1 MPLIELIQG
10 LVVVG
15 GALYI
20 ASIAWLLRG
29 LYRPVVE
36 RSETALPSLTI
47 LVAARNEEAVLERCL
62 EALKKQDYE
71 GEWEVVLVDD
81 RSEDNTAVIADAWMN
96 RWDRLRTVRA
106 PEKPTFACP
115 KKSALAVGIALAKGK
130 ILLFTD
136 ADCRPPSDW
145 ARRTA
150 ACFMPDV
157 GLVAGHAHTSEGS
170 SLIQRVLSVEN
181 SAVGALGA
189 GSFAQGRPLSCTGRN
204 LAYKKSVY
212 EAVEALPL
220 LTYDGWRRR
229 LFYALSRESEAL
241 ENGLESRCNS
251 RILARVPC
259 WSAVLQQKMR
269 HAAKGG
275 HYQGPALFLAG
286 GVYAFHLGLATA
298 LFGVGLGA
306 SGLDV
311 LWPVWSVRWAVDAL
325 LLHSMRRGS
334 LGSWLPFFPLV
345 EVLYIPYVVLLA
357 PAGRLGLFRWKDCCS

>member
-1 MPLIELIQG
+1 MLFVELIQG

-15 GALYI
+15 GAVYI

-29 LYRPVVE
+29 LYRLVAE

-47 LVAARNEEAVLERCL
+47 VVAARNEEAVLEGCL

-81 RSEDNTAVIADAWMN
+81 RSEDGTAAIGAAWMN
-96 RWDRLRTVRA
+96 QWDRLRTVRA
-106 PEKPTFACP
+106 PDKPTFACP

-157 GLVAGHAHTSEGS
+157 GLVAGHAHTLEGT

-204 LAYKKSVY
+204 LAYRKSVY
-212 EAVEALPL
+212 ESVGGFAPIGHMMGGDDVYFMRLVAKARLWKMVWNPDVIVESLP
-220 LTYDGWRRR
+220 
-229 LFYALSRESEAL
+229 ASS
-241 ENGLESRCNS
+241 
-251 RILARVPC
+251 C
-259 WSAVLQQKMR
+259 WSAVVQQKMR

-275 HYQGPALFLAG
+275 HYQGPALLLAV
-286 GVYAFHLGLATA
+286 GVYAFHLGLAAA
-298 LFGVGLGA
+298 LFGFWLGA

-311 LWPVWSVRWAVDAL
+311 LWPIWTVRWAVDAL
-325 LLHSMRRGS
+325 LLHRMRQGS
-334 LGSWLPFFPLV
+334 FGSWLPFFPLL
-345 EVLYIPYVVLLA
+345 EVLYIPYVVLMA
-357 PAGRLGLFRWKDCCS
+357 PAGRLGLFRWKD

>member
-1 MPLIELIQG
+1 MLLIELIQG
-10 LVVVG
+10 LVIVG
-15 GALYI
+15 GVLYI

-29 LYRPVVE
+29 LYRPVTE

-47 LVAARNEEAVLERCL
+47 LVAARNEEAVLEGCL
-62 EALKKQDYE
+62 EALKRQDYE

-81 RSEDNTAVIADAWMN
+81 RSEDGTAAIGDAWMN
-96 RWDRLRTVRA
+96 RWDRLRTVQA
-106 PEKPTFACP
+106 PDRPIFACP
-115 KKSALAVGIALAKGK
+115 KKSALAFGITLAKGE

-136 ADCRPPSDW
+136 ADCRPPVDW

-150 ACFMPDV
+150 ACFRPDV
-157 GLVAGHAHTSEGS
+157 GLVAGHAHTLEGA

-212 EAVEALPL
+212 EAVDGFAPIGHMVGGDDVYFMRLVAKAGLWKMVWNWDVVVESLP
-220 LTYDGWRRR
+220 
-229 LFYALSRESEAL
+229 ASS
-241 ENGLESRCNS
+241 
-251 RILARVPC
+251 C
-259 WSAVLQQKMR
+259 WGAVVQQKMR

-286 GVYAFHLGLATA
+286 GVYAFHIGLAAA
-298 LFGVGLGA
+298 LCGVGLGA

-311 LWPVWSVRWAVDAL
+311 LWPVWSVRWAIDAL
-325 LLHSMRRGS
+325 LLHRMRRGS

-357 PAGRLGLFRWKDCCS
+357 PAGRLGLFRWKD